1 VRLHGHN
8 FFIAVDFPEAK
19 RCLLTARD
27 VTQFPDTLV
36 LFDGVCILCTASV
49 QFIIRHDRAAIF
61 YFAPLQSEI
70 GREICRSQGLDP
82 ADVQTF
88 VLISR
93 GRMLVRSDAAI
104 EVVSRFGGAWRFFT
118 VFRLVP
124 RVARDWIYSMV
135 ARNRYRWFG
144 RTDACMI
151 PTPEIKERFLG

>member
-1 VRLHGHN
+1 MS
-8 FFIAVDFPEAK
+8 IAVDFAEVK
-19 RCLLTARD
+19 RCLLIAHD
-27 VTQFPDTLV
+27 VTQFPENLV
-36 LFDGVCILCTASV
+36 LFDGVCNLCTASV

-70 GREICRSQGLDP
+70 GREICQSQGLDP
-82 ADVQTF
+82 VDVQTF

-104 EVVSRFGGAWRFFT
+104 EAISRFGGAWKFVRI
-118 VFRLVP
+118 FRLIP
-124 RVARDWIYSMV
+124 RVVRDWIYSTI

-151 PTPEIKERFLG
+151 PTPDVKVRFLG